1 MPLVNWRTLYLVG
14 GEATVNE
21 HKMAKA
27 RPLSP
32 LLKMAASS
40 GVHAA
45 VRLRLNRGDDV
56 NATDENGRTA
66 LHLAATCGHLQTCR
80 VLLEA
85 GIDLAARNRDGEDA
99 RALALAGGHVEV
111 VALIDT
117 YQEASNVRATAAMT
131 QTSNGHTA
139 VTEAPGEQGVRI
151 KLRSAWRRYIE

>member
-1 MPLVNWRTLYLVG
+1 MLLGAHFTLWR
-14 GEATVNE
+14 GEATVSE
-21 HKMAKA
+21 QKTAKA

-56 NATDENGRTA
+56 NATDGNGRTA
-66 LHLAATCGHLQTCR
+66 LHLAATRGHLQTCR
-80 VLLEA
+80 VLLDA

-99 RALALAGGHVEV
+99 RALALAGGHVDV

-117 YQEASNVRATAAMT
+117 YQNASNVRATAAMT
-131 QTSNGHTA
+131 QSSTGHTV
-139 VTEAPGEQGVRI
+139 VTEVPSEHGVRI